1 MLQYFQQLAV
11 ITPYAKLAVDFTCHR
26 DVKKSFRADFDRR
39 YVCRKHYQH
48 SALRKHY
55 MLLNILVFQLYF
67 RSEQM
72 PPIAQEIDPHPKSL
86 NNITLS
92 NLLQAHGGGSSS
104 SVSIEK
110 FLTTALSGITTTV
123 AARITSSLGISH
135 KPAKSLQAAH
145 VAALIQALRD
155 EKQIKPPSA
164 VCLSPA
170 GEYNMRLGVL
180 KELKPKMVA
189 TFSDKAGAHEG
200 HPFLVE
206 AAVSLGGTQVR
217 EGINVYRFANR
228 IPLLFEAGADVVT
241 QVATKRIN
249 WSSYHIDPKKDNI
262 GVYVSI
268 GEFVNS
274 ELYSL
279 ISTPFFNCLSEYI
292 FLIVIF
298 LISSTNVRSV
308 H

>member
-1 MLQYFQQLAV
+1 MF
-11 ITPYAKLAVDFTCHR
+11 
-26 DVKKSFRADFDRR
+26 
-39 YVCRKHYQH
+39 
-48 SALRKHY
+48 
-55 MLLNILVFQLYF
+55 LNILVFELYF

-92 NLLQAHGGGSSS
+92 NLLQAHGGGTSSSS

-268 GEFVNS
+268 GEFINS
-274 ELYSL
+274 ELYSI
-279 ISTPFFNCLSEYI
+279 ISTPLFNCLSEYI

-298 LISSTNVRSV
+298 SYCFD
-308 H
+308 